1 MRNAT
6 MERLLRTA
14 AVVIA
19 VAWLVPVSTAADPAP
34 SPPPDLSQ
42 IERKVEMGVNAH
54 RKSTGRPTFRS
65 DATVAKIARDHSSD
79 MAKGKVGFG
88 HDGLKRRIEQLKK
101 HFEIA
106 GAAENISRQQRKE
119 GRAAAAV
126 NSWLESPAHLKNIN
140 GSYDL
145 SGVGA
150 AVSKDGTVFITQIF
164 VKLR

>member
-6 MERLLRTA
+6 IERPLRYI

-19 VAWLVPVSTAADPAP
+19 AAWLMPVSTAADPAP
-34 SPPPDLSQ
+34 SPPPDLPQ
-42 IERKVEMGVNAH
+42 IERRVEMEVNAH
-54 RKSTGRPTFRS
+54 RESTGRRPFRS
-65 DATVAKIARDHSSD
+65 DATVAEIARGHSSD
-79 MAKGKVGFG
+79 MAKGKVDFG
-88 HDGLKRRIEQLKK
+88 HHGLRDRIEQIQK

-106 GAAENISRQQRKE
+106 GAAENISRQQRRE

-126 NSWLESPAHLKNIN
+126 NSWLESPVHLKNIN
-140 GSYDL
+140 GDYDL

>member
-6 MERLLRTA
+6 IDRPLRYIA
-14 AVVIA
+14 GVIA
-19 VAWLVPVSTAADPAP
+19 AAWLMPVSIAADPAP

-42 IERKVEMGVNAH
+42 IERKVEMSVNAH
-54 RKSTGRPTFRS
+54 RESTGRRRFRS
-65 DATVAKIARDHSSD
+65 DATVAEIARGHSSD
-79 MAKGKVGFG
+79 MATGKVGFG
-88 HDGLKRRIEQLKK
+88 HHGLKDRIEQLQK

-106 GAAENISRQQRKE
+106 GAAENVSRQQREE

-126 NSWLESPAHLKNIN
+126 NSWLESRIHLKNIDGN
-140 GSYDL
+140 YDL